1 MSLPA
6 DSSTPNPARSIEGV
20 LCIVVSMLLFVGQ
33 DMMMKYLLGPYPV
46 WMLIF
51 TRSVVTLL
59 VLTPIIL
66 HLGAPHR
73 LFTPLWPWHLLRAA
87 LFGSGFSLFY
97 AAFPYM
103 GLAEVSTIFF
113 AAPLITSLLAT
124 VFLGEKIGLHRGI
137 ALVAGF
143 VGVVI
148 AMQPTSDAFRWVAIL
163 PFICAVT
170 YAISQIIMRKI
181 GDRESTLTV
190 GLYTIVFAGILIAP
204 GGWLVNQVIEVG
216 PGMEHL
222 RTDWPVPPL
231 SHVPL
236 LALLGLTGM
245 VAYMLL
251 SRAYQVASATLVAP
265 FDYTYLPFATVLAYF
280 FWNEVPTVSTLAG
293 MALIVAS
300 GLYIGY
306 RELLQPRP
314 EGAPLPT
321 ADAAFAPGNPMAPI
335 ALASDDETT

>member
-1 MSLPA
+1 MTLTAQP
-6 DSSTPNPARSIEGV
+6 STPDRARSIEGV
-20 LCIVVSMLLFVGQ
+20 LCIVVGMLLFVGQ
-33 DMMMKYLLGPYPV
+33 DAMMKYLLGPYPV

-51 TRSVVTLL
+51 IRSVITLL
-59 VLTPIIL
+59 VLTPVIL

-87 LFGSGFSLFY
+87 LFAVGFSLFY

-124 VFLGEKIGLHRGI
+124 VFLKEKIGIHRSL
-137 ALVAGF
+137 ALIVGF
-143 VGVVI
+143 AGVVI
-148 AMQPTSDAFRWVAIL
+148 AMQPTGDAFQWVAIL

-204 GGWLVNQVIEVG
+204 GGWLVNQVIDVG
-216 PGMEHL
+216 PEMRHL
-222 RTDWPVPPL
+222 RSDWPVPPL
-231 SHVPL
+231 GHLPL

-245 VAYMLL
+245 VGYMLL

-265 FDYTYLPFATVLAYF
+265 FDYTYLPFATLLAF
-280 FWNEVPTVSTLAG
+280 FLWNEVPTWSTLAG
-293 MALIVAS
+293 MLLIVSS
-300 GLYIGY
+300 GLYTGY
-306 RELLQPRP
+306 RELLQDRP
-314 EGAPLPT
+314 DDAPPPT
-321 ADAAFAPGNPMAPI
+321 ADAAFAPGNPTAP
-335 ALASDDETT
+335 LAMGPDEGTA